1 MIKLS
6 ETIDGVKQVKKLS
19 YGGDRLE
26 IEVFYPTAFDVSHLE
41 DAIMNVV
48 EGEKMFR
55 KLDVTYSRGRELNFK
70 M

>member
-1 MIKLS
+1 MP
-6 ETIDGVKQVKKLS
+6 EVKQLKKIS

-26 IEVFYPTAFDVSHLE
+26 IEVFYPMVHDVSHLE
-41 DAIMNVV
+41 DAIMDALD
-48 EGEKMFR
+48 GEKMFR